1 MIYHLQNMM
10 YQISE
15 QDVILCEEWYEK
27 LYACNN
33 LEDLEEVYTL
43 CLKDYRH
50 QRGRRYGN
58 TVGMI
63 AEYLQKNYSSDISL
77 ALLSRVFHLNEHYI
91 SRVFKE
97 ETGENFLSYLN
108 RIRIEE
114 AKKLLLESDKKI
126 YEIAEETGFQSSVNF
141 NYVFKRFAGISP
153 KMFRD
158 QVGKK

>member
-15 QDVILCEEWYEK
+15 QDVVLCEEWYEK

-63 AEYLQKNYSSDISL
+63 AEYLQKNYSSDISF

-141 NYVFKRFAGISP
+141 NYVFNRFAGISP
-153 KMFRD
+153 KMFRE
-158 QVGKK
+158 QFGKK